1 MRNTKTQS
9 KRLAKTSHKTGK
21 LPLIE
26 HLYELRRRLVYI
38 ALCIGAG
45 SMAAY
50 AVQQQIVAVLLRPA
64 HGQSFIYTSPLGGVN
79 FLFGVCFDI
88 GIAISVPI
96 IVYNV
101 LRFLEPLM
109 HRSTSRFIVLG
120 SIISGIVGLIGVA
133 FGYFIGL
140 PAALNFLL
148 HQFTTAQIKPL
159 VTIQAYLS
167 FVSVYLLGSAL
178 MFQLP
183 LFLIFINRIKPL
195 KPGTLLKYERH
206 VIVAAFIIG
215 FVMNPTVNMID
226 QMLVVIPIILM
237 YQVGILVVWLIN
249 RGTVAKVERLAQDA
263 VLQAERAMHAQE
275 LQPALSIAAEA
286 TPLPATAIQA
296 VQGGRGMYVDGIRPP
311 RRTNYQTP
319 LRRTPGINRAPVQ

>member
-148 HQFTTAQIKPL
+148 HQFTIAQIKPL
-159 VTIQAYLS
+159 VTI
-167 FVSVYLLGSAL
+167 
-178 MFQLP
+178 
-183 LFLIFINRIKPL
+183 
-195 KPGTLLKYERH
+195 
-206 VIVAAFIIG
+206 
-215 FVMNPTVNMID
+215 
-226 QMLVVIPIILM
+226 
-237 YQVGILVVWLIN
+237 
-249 RGTVAKVERLAQDA
+249 
-263 VLQAERAMHAQE
+263 
-275 LQPALSIAAEA
+275 
-286 TPLPATAIQA
+286 
-296 VQGGRGMYVDGIRPP
+296 
-311 RRTNYQTP
+311 
-319 LRRTPGINRAPVQ
+319 